1 MQQQRKKNE
10 VDSHVYIYH
19 VLIIPLN
26 MFSLLLCMH
35 WRDLSSF
42 NRRII
47 LFEDVISC
55 ERFVN
60 AFSVTT
66 VIMINR
72 QKSFGEL
79 AAAAA
84 RKKNETQIE
93 SNSRGFSKRAHEAW
107 KAQNVILPRK
117 PIESERTFPA
127 ELLKTNFILHLQQQ
141 SHVQKTY
148 CFAIVGFYLFCFQP
162 QRKICPQFNSVS
174 FVLLYVMR
182 FDFALEI
189 KQQQIR
195 ELCFSGWKSEREIDE
210 MRREWKLTN
219 ESNDTEWPAHQ
230 VLCKRL
236 GHNVIAMSI
245 TQANMMPIASR

>member
-1 MQQQRKKNE
+1 
-10 VDSHVYIYH
+10 
-19 VLIIPLN
+19 

-84 RKKNETQIE
+84 AAKKKNETQIE
-93 SNSRGFSKRAHEAW
+93 SNSRGFSKRAHEA
-107 KAQNVILPRK
+107 
-117 PIESERTFPA
+117 
-127 ELLKTNFILHLQQQ
+127 
-141 SHVQKTY
+141 
-148 CFAIVGFYLFCFQP
+148 
-162 QRKICPQFNSVS
+162 
-174 FVLLYVMR
+174 
-182 FDFALEI
+182 
-189 KQQQIR
+189 
-195 ELCFSGWKSEREIDE
+195 
-210 MRREWKLTN
+210 
-219 ESNDTEWPAHQ
+219 
-230 VLCKRL
+230 
-236 GHNVIAMSI
+236 
-245 TQANMMPIASR
+245 